1 MNEEFQFE
9 PTPQVVEA
17 PEEYLGNEPSSV
29 ESEPEPIV
37 EPQPKPK
44 RSRAK
49 SKKKEVAPEPKL
61 EPISE
66 KTERPVRIY
75 TAEKLRARLRR

>member
-9 PTPQVVEA
+9 PIPQEVEV
-17 PEEYLGNEPSSV
+17 PEEYLGSEPSSV
-29 ESEPEPIV
+29 EPEPESEPK
-37 EPQPKPK
+37 PKPK
-44 RSRAK
+44 RQRAK
-49 SKKKEVAPEPKL
+49 PKKKEVMPEP
-61 EPISE
+61 EPVSG

>member
-9 PTPQVVEA
+9 PTTQMITP
-17 PEEYLGNEPSSV
+17 PEEYFGNEPSSV
-29 ESEPEPIV
+29 ESEPEP
-37 EPQPKPK
+37 QLKPK

-49 SKKKEVAPEPKL
+49 SKKKEVVPELKP

>member
-9 PTPQVVEA
+9 PTTQMITP
-17 PEEYLGNEPSSV
+17 PEEYFGNEPSSV
-29 ESEPEPIV
+29 EPEP

-49 SKKKEVAPEPKL
+49 SKKKEVVPELKP

>member
-9 PTPQVVEA
+9 PTSQVVEVS
-17 PEEYLGNEPSSV
+17 EDYLGNEPSSV

-49 SKKKEVAPEPKL
+49 SKKKEVTPKPEP

-66 KTERPVRIY
+66 KIERPVRIY
-75 TAEKLRARLRR
+75 TAEKLRARLRH

>member
-9 PTPQVVEA
+9 PTPQAVEA
-17 PEEYLGNEPSSV
+17 PEKYLGNEPASV
-29 ESEPEPIV
+29 EPEPKPII

-44 RSRAK
+44 RSRTK
-49 SKKKEVAPEPKL
+49 PKKIEVTPEPEP

>member
-37 EPQPKPK
+37 EPTPKPIAEPQPKPK
-44 RSRAK
+44 RSRTK
-49 SKKKEVAPEPKL
+49 
-61 EPISE
+61 I
-66 KTERPVRIY
+66 
-75 TAEKLRARLRR
+75 

>member
-9 PTPQVVEA
+9 LTPQVVEA
-17 PEEYLGNEPSSV
+17 PGEYLGNEPSSV
-29 ESEPEPIV
+29 EPEPEPII

-49 SKKKEVAPEPKL
+49 SKKKEVTPEPEP